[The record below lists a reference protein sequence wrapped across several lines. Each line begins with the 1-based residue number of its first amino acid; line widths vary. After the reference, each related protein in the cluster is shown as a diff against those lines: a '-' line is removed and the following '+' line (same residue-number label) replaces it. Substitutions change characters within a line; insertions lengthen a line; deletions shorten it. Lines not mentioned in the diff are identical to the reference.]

1 VNRVPSMDRRTRDSR
16 GLGRAA
22 LLGLLLCLAAGAAE
36 AAEKKPDEAG
46 AKGGE
51 PKLSA
56 EERQRVVGTI
66 IYPPRTQTRR
76 ESSAMKILTPE
87 VREMIRKAVVFIRES
102 QAADGGWG
110 DKDFPQEVGV
120 SALCCL
126 ALMGE
131 GSLPRVGPSGRH
143 LAKGVEF
150 LLDHVKEDGQIV
162 ARDTYK
168 YGPMYGHAWSTL
180 VLLQA
185 YGNVPWRK
193 DMRDKIARA
202 IQIVLRFQK
211 PDGGWRY
218 KMMREGESD
227 VLVTLNVLYALRVGV
242 AAGFAIPRDV
252 LDRGYKFIED
262 NGRPD
267 GRFHYKKGGM
277 PGSVAISGVG
287 ALAFHLQGKF
297 DHPLLTAATKY
308 IAHYHERYS
317 EDDLLE
323 VPYFIYG
330 TWYTSQAM
338 YRAGDDLWHPYYRKI
353 VSTFRKA
360 QGEDGQLFDHRGNCV
375 YPTAV
380 GAIVLQAPLGYM
392 PLYQR

>member
-1 VNRVPSMDRRTRDSR
+1 MGVEEAVGVDMRFPISDFRFPISAKV
-16 GLGRAA
+16 AV
-22 LLGLLLCLAAGAAE
+22 LLFSVLSVSPWLSSSF
-36 AAEKKPDEAG
+36 AAEKA
-46 AKGGE
+46 E
-51 PKLSA
+51 PLPEDQK
-56 EERQRVVGTI
+56 RVVGTL

-76 ESSAMKILTPE
+76 ESSAMKLLTPE
-87 VREMIRKAVVFIRES
+87 VREMTRKALEFIRRS

-120 SALCCL
+120 SALACL
-126 ALMGE
+126 ALMGD
-131 GSLPRVGPSGRH
+131 GSLPRVGPSGRN

-180 VLLQA
+180 VLLQV

-218 KMMREGESD
+218 KMMKEGESD
-227 VLVTLNVLYALRVGV
+227 VLVTLNVLYALRVGI
-242 AAGFAIPRDV
+242 AAGFAIPKDV
-252 LDRGYKFIED
+252 LDRGYRFIEG
-262 NGRPD
+262 NGLPD
-267 GRFHYKKGGM
+267 GRFLYMTGGV

-297 DHPLLTAATKY
+297 DHPLLVAATKY
-308 IAHYHERYS
+308 IDFYHKRHS
-317 EDDLLE
+317 EDDLLD

-338 YRAGDDLWHPYYRKI
+338 YRAGDEFWHPYYRKI
-353 VSTFRKA
+353 VSTLKKV
-360 QGEDGQLFDHRGNCV
+360 QQEDGQVFDHRGNAV

-380 GAIVLQAPLGYM
+380 AAIVLQAPLGYM

>member
-1 VNRVPSMDRRTRDSR
+1 MRTPVFF
-16 GLGRAA
+16 
-22 LLGLLLCLAAGAAE
+22 LGLVLCLAARAATPGEKPGAPDAKDAK
-36 AAEKKPDEAG
+36 AAKD
-46 AKGGE
+46 
-51 PKLSA
+51 KLSA
-56 EERQRVVGTI
+56 EERKRVVGTI

-76 ESSAMKILTPE
+76 ESSAMQIMTPE
-87 VREMIRKAVVFIRES
+87 VREMIRTALGFIRES

-120 SALCCL
+120 TALCCL

-131 GSLPRVGPSGRH
+131 GSLPRIGPSGRQ

-150 LLDHVKEDGQIV
+150 LLDHVKDDGQIV

-180 VLLQA
+180 VLLQV

-202 IQIVLRFQK
+202 IQVILRFQK

-227 VLVTLNVLYALRVGV
+227 VLVTLNVLYALRLGI
-242 AAGFAIPRDV
+242 AAGFAIPRKV

-267 GRFHYKKGGM
+267 GRFHYKAGGTL
-277 PGSVAISGVG
+277 GSVAISGVG

-297 DHPLLTAATKY
+297 DHPLLAAATKY
-308 IAHYHERYS
+308 IAHYHQRYT
-317 EDDLLE
+317 EEDLLE
-323 VPYFIYG
+323 VPYFVYG

-338 YRAGDDLWHPYYRKI
+338 YRAGDEYWHPYYRKI
-353 VSTFRKA
+353 VSTFKKA
-360 QGEDGQLFDHRGNCV
+360 QREDGQFLDHRDNCV

-380 GAIVLQAPLGYM
+380 AAIVLQAPLGYM